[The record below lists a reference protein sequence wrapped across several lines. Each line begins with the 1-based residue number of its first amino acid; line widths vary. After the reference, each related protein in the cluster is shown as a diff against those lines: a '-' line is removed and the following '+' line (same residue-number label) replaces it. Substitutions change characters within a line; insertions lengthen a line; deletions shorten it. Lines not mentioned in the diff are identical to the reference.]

1 MAIKQRPDSPTNNF
15 ATLNPL
21 VNDLGGTSVTF
32 SEGNLKYDASQNPEA
47 HINFNADSY
56 FFEFYDNNAS
66 VNATLIIAGAE
77 DGLVGSVDY
86 PSVTNHSRIYYNGVI
101 DNRGSANLT
110 VNSGSLFNIPYS
122 TVISVYKENKNTLIL
137 NSVATNDAVEI
148 NVSGLGEDFVIFF
161 ANYTSSKT
169 ANYIVNFGQDP
180 TFGGNKNTPA
190 TVNGVTGPFAPSGD
204 AAGTAG
210 LFFYPPPAGAL
221 ALCSANLPEMTPT
234 VNDDVPKNYFKA
246 VIWTGQNN
254 AGAYNN
260 GNVTVGF
267 QPDLVWIKARETGYA
282 QLFNDSLRGT
292 GVELRGNE
300 TTAQVT
306 RTDGVTAFNT
316 TGFSVG
322 TNAAY
327 NDSAKGMVAWSWKA
341 GGAPDLTN
349 PFAKN
354 GVQYATLSA
363 ANITA
368 GTITPTAMSVNTDAG
383 FSIVKITTSNV
394 EVNDMSESF
403 PHGLSK
409 TPEFIIGKEVSGSD
423 PWVVY
428 HKNSNNGSAPTNLQG
443 MALHTTGETYTNGGY
458 RTYEV
463 TSSLIK
469 IGRQLVE
476 HNNQDAIF
484 YCWHSVEGYSKIGIY
499 TGNGSADGPFVYC
512 GFRPAWVM
520 VKCVSTSNTYS
531 SWVIYDSARAEYNP
545 TGLPLH
551 ANSSVQE
558 NKRTQ
563 GDDGTSLVIDFL
575 SNGIKFRNDF
585 SEDNRSPEQFIF
597 MAFAEQPFNY
607 ATAR

>member
-210 LFFYPPPAGAL
+210 LFFYPPPAGAK
-221 ALCSANLPEMTPT
+221 ALCTANLPEMTPT
-234 VNDDVPKNYFKA
+234 VNDDVPKDYFKA
-246 VIWTGQNN
+246 LTYTGTYPTANSVN
-254 AGAYNN
+254 
-260 GNVTVGF
+260 VGF
-267 QPDLVWIKARETGYA
+267 NPDLIWLKSRTQQYNHGVWDTIRTTVNGYEFLSTDNTNA
-282 QLFNDSLRGT
+282 EATS
-292 GVELRGNE
+292 GNAISFI
-300 TTAQVT
+300 T
-306 RTDGVTAFNT
+306 N
-316 TGFSVG
+316 GFSVNIG
-322 TNAAY
+322 QAFNEGGQGDD
-327 NDSAKGMVAWSWKA
+327 NIVAWCWKA
-341 GGAPDLTN
+341 GGAPQADNSNTSGAMTPYSVSL
-349 PFAKN
+349 N
-354 GVQYATLSA
+354 GTLQS
-363 ANITA
+363 NYTPA
-368 GTITPTAMSVNTDAG
+368 GSPTVYPKRMSINTDAG
-383 FSIVKITTSNV
+383 FSIVKYTGNSSAATNSGSPVDFI
-394 EVNDMSESF
+394 
-403 PHGLSK
+403 PHGLNSP
-409 TPEFIIGKEVSGSD
+409 PEFFILKDTSRAGSWNVGISNIID
-423 PWVVY
+423 
-428 HKNSNNGSAPTNLQG
+428 TNDRYLR
-443 MALHTTGETYTNGGY
+443 LNESTNVYTNIII
-458 RTYEV
+458 RADSNV
-463 TSSLIK
+463 I
-469 IGRQLVE
+469 QLDHYNVE
-476 HNNQDAIF
+476 NTVEYICYA
-484 YCWHSVEGYSKIGIY
+484 WHSVEGFSKFGSYI
-499 TGNGSADGPFVYC
+499 GNGSPNGPFVYC
-512 GFRPAWVM
+512 GFRPAFLM
-520 VKCVSTSNTYS
+520 VKCIESSAATNHWAILDNARDPFNIVSRKLNPNDYYIENSDPS
-531 SWVIYDSARAEYNP
+531 SW
-545 TGLPLH
+545 GC
-551 ANSSVQE
+551 
-558 NKRTQ
+558 
-563 GDDGTSLVIDFL
+563 DFL
-575 SNGIKFRNDF
+575 STGVKIRNNWGA
-585 SEDNRSPEQFIF
+585 SNEANKTYIF